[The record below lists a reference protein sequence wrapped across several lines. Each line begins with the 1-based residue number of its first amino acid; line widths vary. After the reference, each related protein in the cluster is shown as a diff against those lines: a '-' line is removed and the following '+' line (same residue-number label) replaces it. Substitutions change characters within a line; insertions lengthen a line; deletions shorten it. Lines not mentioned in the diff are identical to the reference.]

1 MRTLVESILG
11 DIDTEIEQDLVI
23 DDWSSLEK
31 VIKKFDK
38 HVYVR
43 GTQYFDEMC
52 ALCHRAFGERYRT
65 DREGALARL
74 DDHCIV
80 FRKHEDHN
88 KSLYIIFAYK
98 DQQIRFETCQ
108 MSSEV
113 FGDKGAPKFVD
124 ATYINKHTPRAFSTR
139 IARFRKT
146 ADDLYAIPAF
156 YFEKIAKLL

>member
-1 MRTLVESILG
+1 
-11 DIDTEIEQDLVI
+11 
-23 DDWSSLEK
+23 